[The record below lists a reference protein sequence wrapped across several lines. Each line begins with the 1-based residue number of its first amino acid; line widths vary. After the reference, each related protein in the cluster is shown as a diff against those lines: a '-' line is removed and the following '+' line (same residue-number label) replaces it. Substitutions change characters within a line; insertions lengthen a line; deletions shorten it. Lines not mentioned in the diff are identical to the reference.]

1 MKKIFLLSLIF
12 ILTGCS
18 IDYNLTL
25 DEELATENI
34 KINSQDFYTFPTPA
48 YNNVQGS
55 SETDEKIPGVEYYD
69 MNFNTDYSTASYK
82 FPLNNFK
89 SSRAVNTCYKAL
101 TLSKT
106 STGSRLLNTSNYNY
120 CFDAYPNLDEI
131 NVNITISD
139 NYTIIN
145 SNADSKNSN
154 THSWKINRDNY
165 KSKYIQIEYKE
176 KPKEEEPT
184 PQIPEEPDTPV
195 KESNTLTYI
204 LVLSVVGLFLIG
216 IVGFIAYKSSNN

>member
-106 STGSRLLNTSNYNY
+106 STVV
-120 CFDAYPNLDEI
+120 AY
-131 NVNITISD
+131 
-139 NYTIIN
+139 
-145 SNADSKNSN
+145 
-154 THSWKINRDNY
+154 
-165 KSKYIQIEYKE
+165 
-176 KPKEEEPT
+176 
-184 PQIPEEPDTPV
+184 
-195 KESNTLTYI
+195 
-204 LVLSVVGLFLIG
+204 
-216 IVGFIAYKSSNN
+216 